1 MLPPTVFLFPTV
13 VDMYLRG
20 QESFNYTLLE
30 KTLFCPV
37 NWILAAICTIGRNFN
52 SQYGRS
58 IKVIILDLT
67 YYDLKTEETFE
78 QSFITLEPQW
88 LLAIL
93 NALGDL
99 MGQNTSVHGLY

>member
-1 MLPPTVFLFPTV
+1 M
-13 VDMYLRG
+13 
-20 QESFNYTLLE
+20 
-30 KTLFCPV
+30 
-37 NWILAAICTIGRNFN
+37 
-52 SQYGRS
+52 
-58 IKVIILDLT
+58 IILDLT

-88 LLAIL
+88 LFAIL